1 MSFGANKPPAVHTAA
16 GQARAHTIV
25 TDNRSKEI
33 VKELEQN
40 KSFPPVAFDKPHVVV
55 TVGHDT
61 NLSANY
67 QSVRTSVSISIPCD
81 PGNIAPVVAQGW
93 DLVEKILEERA
104 LWAKDVLNVY
114 NEVRRKMEG

>member
-1 MSFGANKPPAVHTAA
+1 MGFGKKPPVSHTTA
-16 GQARAHTIV
+16 GYAEANTTV
-25 TDNRSKEI
+25 TDNGSKEI
-33 VKELEQN
+33 INELQHT

-61 NLSANY
+61 NLSANF
-67 QSVRTSVSISIPCD
+67 QSVRTVVHISIPCD
-81 PGNIAPVVAQGW
+81 PANVGQVVVQGW

-114 NEVRRKMEG
+114 NEVRRKMER